1 MARDQHGFAVQTCNS
16 RAIHMEQMN
25 RPPGSGGFARRLPGR
40 CARQDSASHNQC
52 KDRRNRKSAHPRVR
66 RLSHR
71 GSSNATGPEPT
82 GLAQCGR
89 SLACF
94 VAPAILP
101 KYHIPFPEP
110 GIRQELWG
118 RLATCCGL
126 VTRPAPVDNRRAGY
140 HPAPQPGA
148 YSLFCLPRI
157 TISCAIDFAGVLWSH
172 PPGSNRRPAVYETAA
187 LPTELGWPSEVN

>member
-25 RPPGSGGFARRLPGR
+25 RPPGSGGFARRLPGL

-94 VAPAILP
+94 CGAGNPARSRLLKRLFRIVLKSSWPDRRLKAGGSHDWLP
-101 KYHIPFPEP
+101 HSQVHTRYSACRRP
-110 GIRQELWG
+110 
-118 RLATCCGL
+118 LAADTCHNGQAL
-126 VTRPAPVDNRRAGY
+126 TGDPAASRRA
-140 HPAPQPGA
+140 
-148 YSLFCLPRI
+148 LP
-157 TISCAIDFAGVLWSH
+157 SSG
-172 PPGSNRRPAVYETAA
+172 
-187 LPTELGWPSEVN
+187 ELARC